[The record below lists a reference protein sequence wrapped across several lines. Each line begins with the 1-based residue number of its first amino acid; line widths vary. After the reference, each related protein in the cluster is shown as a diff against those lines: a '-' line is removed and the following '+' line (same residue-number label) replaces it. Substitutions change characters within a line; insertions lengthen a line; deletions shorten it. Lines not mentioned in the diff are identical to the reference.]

1 MVDSP
6 NRYEFSQD
14 SKKIVQINILEI
26 IFDNKICNLIYIHD
40 ITKFFK
46 KECTN
51 DEAIAQENPEQ
62 KETSLVDFT
71 KPQPLSHEIDIEL
84 EKTDLL
90 NYP

>member
-1 MVDSP
+1 MIDSP
-6 NRYEFSQD
+6 NRYEISEDSQ
-14 SKKIVQINILEI
+14 KIVQINILDV

-46 KECTN
+46 KEN
-51 DEAIAQENPEQ
+51 INAAAIALDNPEHD
-62 KETSLVDFT
+62 ETSFVHFT
-71 KPQPLSHEIDIEL
+71 KLQPSSHDIDREL